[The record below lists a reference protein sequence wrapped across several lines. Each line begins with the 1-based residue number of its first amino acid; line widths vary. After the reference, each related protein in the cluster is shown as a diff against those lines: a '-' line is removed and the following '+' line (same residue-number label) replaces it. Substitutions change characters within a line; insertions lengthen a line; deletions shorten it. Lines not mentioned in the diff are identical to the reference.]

1 MNLGLSQM
9 YAQDDLSKLGKTNL
23 DDVLR
28 FLNGKGF
35 AEKTQAEIMDQLA
48 FGGKAAAKGV
58 KPGIVKLG
66 SVGRFAGGQTAKNI
80 LRAIPGLSTALVALD
95 VADVVAGQDSLANR
109 GMDAAAMGIG
119 GTLGAV
125 GGPLGIA
132 AGAGLGKM
140 VSDGTQF
147 ILGGG
152 KSAEQR
158 KIEEAVKLL
167 QQRGLV

>member
-1 MNLGLSQM
+1 
-9 YAQDDLSKLGKTNL
+9 
-23 DDVLR
+23 
-28 FLNGKGF
+28 
-35 AEKTQAEIMDQLA
+35 
-48 FGGKAAAKGV
+48 
-58 KPGIVKLG
+58 
-66 SVGRFAGGQTAKNI
+66 
-80 LRAIPGLSTALVALD
+80 
-95 VADVVAGQDSLANR
+95 
-109 GMDAAAMGIG
+109 MDAAAMGIG
-119 GTLGAV
+119 GVIGSV
-125 GGPLGIA
+125 GGPLGTA